1 MATFEFRLPD
11 IGEGVVEGEIVKW
24 HVREGDTVA
33 EDQPLVDVMTDKATV
48 TIPSPKAGR
57 VAKTVGAEGEIAK
70 VHGVLVVLE
79 VGGAAASAP
88 TAPVT
93 ATVPVTAAAAVTA
106 TEPARRV
113 LATPVTRRLAR
124 EHGVDLHAV
133 AGTGPGGRVMKAD
146 VLRLIEGGAEP
157 VHVPTTAL
165 AHAPARALTPP
176 PGKPAAEERLPLRGL
191 RKRIAE
197 AMHRSKT
204 TAAHFTFVEEVDM
217 TELVAF
223 RDRANAALEKDGI
236 KVTFLPFMVKA
247 VCHALKKHPM
257 LNASLDD
264 ARGELVLKRYYNIGI
279 AAATD
284 EGLTVPVIH
293 DADKLSHGQLAVEID
308 RLAGAARDNKLKLEE
323 LQGGTFTITSL
334 GKLGGI
340 FATPIIRWPEV
351 AILGIHRIEKRP
363 VVVNDQIVVRDRMYL
378 SLSFDHRVIDGHVG
392 AAFAY
397 EVIRYLQDPQLL
409 FLQMV

>member
-1 MATFEFRLPD
+1 
-11 IGEGVVEGEIVKW
+11 
-24 HVREGDTVA
+24 
-33 EDQPLVDVMTDKATV
+33 
-48 TIPSPKAGR
+48 
-57 VAKTVGAEGEIAK
+57 
-70 VHGVLVVLE
+70 
-79 VGGAAASAP
+79 
-88 TAPVT
+88 
-93 ATVPVTAAAAVTA
+93 
-106 TEPARRV
+106 
-113 LATPVTRRLAR
+113 
-124 EHGVDLHAV
+124 
-133 AGTGPGGRVMKAD
+133 
-146 VLRLIEGGAEP
+146 
-157 VHVPTTAL
+157 
-165 AHAPARALTPP
+165 
-176 PGKPAAEERLPLRGL
+176 
-191 RKRIAE
+191 
-197 AMHRSKT
+197 MHRSKT

-293 DADKLSHGQLAVEID
+293 DADKLSLGQLAVEID